1 MDKRSDPAFT
11 YSRSELFFTFPTSGS
26 STVGYFTGADRFETV
41 VGVRVYALE
50 EILEYPILPTSDLPP
65 GTQSLA
71 PCPIALMARTRLT
84 LCDVNKDPIIEEIP
98 CTRCCNAH
106 IANVTFAA
114 SGTRN
119 LGPLVPLK
127 IKPLRVNLSA
137 CRINQDTSG
146 QAVLVELFYL

>member
-11 YSRSELFFTFPTSGS
+11 YSRSELFFTFPDASG

-50 EILEYPILPTSDLPP
+50 EINEYPILATGDLTP

-71 PCPIALMARTRLT
+71 PCDVALMARARLT

-106 IANVTFAA
+106 ITNVTQAA
-114 SGTRN
+114 SGN
-119 LGPLVPLK
+119 KLGPLVPLK